1 MVKQSFPH
9 EEQLASFVRCELSEE
24 VAANILDHLDHCPH
38 CEETVAKL
46 EVTIKSVESLF
57 CDVLQTFLKSRVCC
71 IARPVISLLKQNG
84 QFSHLPCVDE
94 VL

>member
-1 MVKQSFPH
+1 MVKPTCRHDDQF
-9 EEQLASFVRCELSEE
+9 ASFLRCELSEE

-46 EVTIKSVESLF
+46 ELTVKSVESLF
-57 CDVLQTFLKSRVCC
+57 CDVLQKFRVRY
-71 IARPVISLLKQNG
+71 IARPVISLLKPNG
-84 QFSHLPCVDE
+84 QFSHFPCVDE